1 MPVSRVSSGPAKSSA
16 PLPTEFSHPALQ
28 QLLAR
33 GATRGSIAGA
43 DLRTALE
50 TAGVPARRLKTVVR
64 AFEEQGITV
73 DVDSGNQRAVAAAAP
88 RKVAS
93 SDVTVTVSYTHLR
106 AHETVL
112 DLVCRLLL
120 EKKKI
125 NKKKKTILQKKKHDN
140 KIYNWTTE

>member
-93 SDVTVTVSYTHLR
+93 SDVTVTPTASKPATSKAEDRKSV
-106 AHETVL
+106 V
-112 DLVCRLLL
+112 
-120 EKKKI
+120 
-125 NKKKKTILQKKKHDN
+125 
-140 KIYNWTTE
+140 